1 MWLLAQT
8 DVYALGVTMYET
20 LTALEAWERAS
31 PPAIRAAVVGGE
43 RPPLPLTM
51 DVDMQRL
58 VAQCWS
64 ANPRHRPSVADV
76 IAALEAV
83 AAAIQPRPVSASV
96 VWRESRSPFR
106 LVPSN
111 FGHWSRVQ
119 LSAESHISVCQ
130 WHVVGD
136 GVLVAVAEVGRS
148 VLALVDAVGVA
159 CEGVLARV
167 EVERM
172 EVLRP
177 VEDAVVSFVHKVWC
191 RVSTVACCAL
201 WRRCDC
207 GVWRADPGAVAARP
221 HLADICV
228 HCEVD
233 GSTSLPARQ
242 CRSGA
247 R

>member
-1 MWLLAQT
+1 LRCSCRTTAVDFFLWLLAQT
-8 DVYALGVTMYET
+8 DVYAFGVTMYET
-20 LTALEAWERAS
+20 LTASRAWEGARRS
-31 PPAIRAAVVGGE
+31 AIRAAVVGGE

-83 AAAIQPRPVSASV
+83 EAAIPARQESTSV
-96 VWRESRSPFR
+96 VWRENRSPFR

-119 LSAESHISVCQ
+119 LSTESHISVCQ
-130 WHVVGD
+130 WHVAVD
-136 GVLVAVAEVGRS
+136 SVPAAVAEVGRS

-159 CEGVLARV
+159 CEGLLARV

-172 EVLRP
+172 EVLRT
-177 VEDAVVSFVHKVWC
+177 VEDAVVSFVHKVWR
-191 RVSTVACCAL
+191 RVSTSLAV
-201 WRRCDC
+201 RC
-207 GVWRADPGAVAARP
+207 GAAVTAV
-221 HLADICV
+221 CV
-228 HCEVD
+228 M
-233 GSTSLPARQ
+233 
-242 CRSGA
+242 CRSRSCRCETA
-247 R
+247 PRRRLCSL